1 MKSLPLSFQKLWHFL
16 HGGNDS
22 SRSPDRVNRLSWE
35 TNFKII
41 KKAFLP
47 LTAQKMKFST
57 KDFFNKCDQIRNGKL
72 RFLCSVWTLNYVD
85 CIHLSCFD
93 SFRMAHKPNN
103 LRKFILEFLKN
114 MIKLPSSCR
123 GSYDCLNN
131 PCLSLHLSVTHFSQD
146 LLSGFSQFFGWEYF
160 VILKWQIQILENW
173 IYGLDKSLNEK
184 NSDQKQNIWHF
195 SENNIIIVL

>member
-1 MKSLPLSFQKLWHFL
+1 MGRDLGFMTRFWMSMTKFFDIMNSFMIAEINKTPWFYQWICDTQIMWKLFYVILLRIIVLSFF
-16 HGGNDS
+16 
-22 SRSPDRVNRLSWE
+22 
-35 TNFKII
+35 
-41 KKAFLP
+41 
-47 LTAQKMKFST
+47 TAQKMKFST
-57 KDFFNKCDQIRNGKL
+57 IDFFSKCDQIRNGKL

-114 MIKLPSSCR
+114 MIKPPSSCR

-146 LLSGFSQFFGWEYF
+146 LLSGFS
-160 VILKWQIQILENW
+160 
-173 IYGLDKSLNEK
+173 
-184 NSDQKQNIWHF
+184 
-195 SENNIIIVL
+195 

>member
-1 MKSLPLSFQKLWHFL
+1 
-16 HGGNDS
+16 
-22 SRSPDRVNRLSWE
+22 
-35 TNFKII
+35 
-41 KKAFLP
+41 
-47 LTAQKMKFST
+47 MKFST

-114 MIKLPSSCR
+114 MIKPPSSCR

>member
-1 MKSLPLSFQKLWHFL
+1 MDMWHSNNVKVILRNFAKDHCFKLHKKWSFPLRISSINVTKSVMENSVFCAVYEHWIMLIVFIYLVLIL
-16 HGGNDS
+16 
-22 SRSPDRVNRLSWE
+22 
-35 TNFKII
+35 
-41 KKAFLP
+41 
-47 LTAQKMKFST
+47 
-57 KDFFNKCDQIRNGKL
+57 
-72 RFLCSVWTLNYVD
+72 SVWLT
-85 CIHLSCFD
+85 I
-93 SFRMAHKPNN
+93 KPNN

-114 MIKLPSSCR
+114 MIKPPSSCR